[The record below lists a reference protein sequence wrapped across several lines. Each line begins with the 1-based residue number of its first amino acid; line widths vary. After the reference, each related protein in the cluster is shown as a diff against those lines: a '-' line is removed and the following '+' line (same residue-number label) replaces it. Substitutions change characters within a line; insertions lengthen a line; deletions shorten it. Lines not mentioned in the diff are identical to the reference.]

1 MNKIGSTIFV
11 IIICFIIIY
20 SMLHRFNM
28 VSPKDTKCISLVI
41 YVIDTLG
48 NSDTI
53 YLKKVYK

>member
-1 MNKIGSTIFV
+1 
-11 IIICFIIIY
+11 
-20 SMLHRFNM
+20 MLHRFNM